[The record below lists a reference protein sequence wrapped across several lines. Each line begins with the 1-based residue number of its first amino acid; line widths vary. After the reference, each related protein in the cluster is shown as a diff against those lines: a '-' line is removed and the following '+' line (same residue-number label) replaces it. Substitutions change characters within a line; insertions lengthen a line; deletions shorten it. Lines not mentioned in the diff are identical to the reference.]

1 MTSSLVASIMSGLST
16 TDIEMIGQLL
26 KLQRQRQS
34 TSQICETTMSLVDDY
49 SSDDEEEFTPK
60 SPLQKRSPGRP
71 KKVRTLEEISAMEAK
86 KSSGK
91 PRGRPMKVRTEEE
104 LAEMERKVE
113 EKEQRRVEREI
124 KDAMKSDEDAAKQ
137 HRIKLKK
144 EASLVK
150 KAEVAEKALA
160 IKAKRT
166 EIHEKMLLD
175 AAEYKAKWDL

>member
-1 MTSSLVASIMSGLST
+1 MASSLVASLMTGLSKA
-16 TDIEMIGQLL
+16 DIETIGQLL
-26 KLQRQRQS
+26 KLRQEQS
-34 TSQICETTMSLVDDY
+34 SPTAPLVDDY
-49 SSDDEEEFTPK
+49 SSDDEDEESTPK
-60 SPLQKRSPGRP
+60 SSLQKRSPGRP
-71 KKVRTLEEISAMEAK
+71 KKIRTPEEISAMEAK
-86 KSSGK
+86 KASGK

-104 LAEMERKVE
+104 LAEMKSKVD

-124 KDAMKSDEDAAKQ
+124 KDAMKSDEAVAKQ

-150 KAEVAEKALA
+150 KAEAAEKSLTLRQ
-160 IKAKRT
+160 KRT